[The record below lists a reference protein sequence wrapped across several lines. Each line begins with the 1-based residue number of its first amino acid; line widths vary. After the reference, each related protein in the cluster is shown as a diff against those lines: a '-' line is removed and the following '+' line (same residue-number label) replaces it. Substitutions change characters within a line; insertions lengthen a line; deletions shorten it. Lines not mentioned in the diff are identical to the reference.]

1 MWNIFLALSLQKK
14 LVMKNK
20 KSMGLSQKRLKRN
33 NKFRLKKHKKTC
45 KRHLRNNGKI

>member
-20 KSMGLSQKRLKRN
+20 KKYGTISKETKQKSQIQV
-33 NKFRLKKHKKTC
+33 KKKQK
-45 KRHLRNNGKI
+45 NM